1 MKLKGRACV
10 VTGAARGIGLA
21 VCRRLAR
28 EGCALT
34 LWDIDADVLE
44 QSKRVL
50 ETSGVPVFAHR
61 CDITDKS
68 EVYRLARLAAEEMGR
83 VDVLVNN
90 AGVLFGGNILD
101 QPDEK
106 WEKMIDV
113 NLTALL
119 YTTRAFLPGMMER
132 DSGHIVNVSSAAG
145 TLGVAGL
152 AVYSATKWAVWG
164 LTESLRHESLNAGR
178 RGVKWSSVHPN
189 YVAEGIFAGARLPG
203 VGGLI
208 NPVLRNHDVVA
219 KAIVESALKR
229 GRHSPKRP
237 RSVKLASL
245 LRGLLPDG
253 VFNRV
258 MRLLGVN
265 ASMESWIGQGSVR
278 SHEMGKESSVFLK
291 NPATGEKIGPQR
303 AHSVEDLKR
312 AMEEARKAQPAW
324 AAMDVKKRAALMRVL
339 SARIASRADEISEVI
354 SRSTGKTRVDAISGE
369 VLASA
374 MAAAYYARIAARVHR
389 PQRLEMGN
397 ILLFNKAST
406 ITRVPFGVIGII
418 SPWNYPF
425 SIPFHEVVMGL
436 LAGNAVILKVATQTQ
451 LVGEQ
456 IAALVKACG
465 VPDGLFHLIHLP
477 GAVAGKAML
486 EAGVNKLFFTGS
498 TAVGKEL
505 MERASRTLTPLV
517 LELGGNDAMIVLEDA
532 NPDRAAAGALW
543 AGLSNAGQSCAG
555 VERLYVSQGIYDRF
569 RDRLLH
575 QIENLRIGPDTSFD
589 VDVGA
594 VTQEQQRLKVEQ
606 AVADAVAK
614 GATVAC
620 RKAVVGKTGGIF
632 SPILVLE
639 EVNDSMLVMTEEV
652 FGPVLALE
660 KVLDDDEAVAKTNAS
675 AYGLSASVWSA
686 HPRHARRV
694 AERLEV
700 GTVTIN
706 DHLMSHGMAETPW
719 GGFKSSGFGRSH
731 GEIGFFEMTQPR
743 VVISDRLHRL
753 PRNMWWYPHGKEV
766 YEGLK
771 SAMTF
776 LYGRG
781 LFMRLGSLAR
791 VIRLYMRSF
800 TRAK

>member
-1 MKLKGRACV
+1 
-10 VTGAARGIGLA
+10 
-21 VCRRLAR
+21 
-28 EGCALT
+28 
-34 LWDIDADVLE
+34 
-44 QSKRVL
+44 
-50 ETSGVPVFAHR
+50 
-61 CDITDKS
+61 
-68 EVYRLARLAAEEMGR
+68 
-83 VDVLVNN
+83 
-90 AGVLFGGNILD
+90 
-101 QPDEK
+101 
-106 WEKMIDV
+106 
-113 NLTALL
+113 
-119 YTTRAFLPGMMER
+119 
-132 DSGHIVNVSSAAG
+132 
-145 TLGVAGL
+145 
-152 AVYSATKWAVWG
+152 
-164 LTESLRHESLNAGR
+164 
-178 RGVKWSSVHPN
+178 
-189 YVAEGIFAGARLPG
+189 
-203 VGGLI
+203 
-208 NPVLRNHDVVA
+208 
-219 KAIVESALKR
+219 
-229 GRHSPKRP
+229 
-237 RSVKLASL
+237 
-245 LRGLLPDG
+245 
-253 VFNRV
+253 
-258 MRLLGVN
+258 
-265 ASMESWIGQGSVR
+265 
-278 SHEMGKESSVFLK
+278 MGKESSVFLK
-291 NPATGEKIGPQR
+291 NPATGEKIGPLR
-303 AHSVEDLKR
+303 VHSVEDLKC
-312 AMEEARKAQPAW
+312 AAESARKAQPAW
-324 AAMDVKKRAALMRVL
+324 AATDVRKRAALMRVL
-339 SARIASRADEISEVI
+339 STSIASRADEIAEVI

-389 PQRLEMGN
+389 PQKLEMGN

-456 IAALVKACG
+456 IAALVKSCG
-465 VPDGLFHLIHLP
+465 IPDGLFHLIHLP

-486 EAGVNKLFFTGS
+486 EAGINKLFFTGS

-517 LELGGNDAMIVLEDA
+517 LELGGNDAMIVLDDA

-543 AGLSNAGQSCAG
+543 AGLSNAGQSCAA
-555 VERLYVSQGIYDRF
+555 VERLYVFQGIYDKF
-569 RDRLLH
+569 RDRLLR

-589 VDVGA
+589 VDVGS
-594 VTQEQQRLKVEQ
+594 VTQEQQRQKIEQ

-639 EVNDSMLVMTEEV
+639 EVNESMLVMTEEV

-694 AERLEV
+694 AERLEA

-719 GGFKSSGFGRSH
+719 GGFKSSGIGRSH
-731 GEIGFFEMTQPR
+731 GELGFLEMTQPR
-743 VVISDRLHRL
+743 VIIYDRLHRL
-753 PRNMWWYPHGKEV
+753 PRNMWWYPHGRNV

-771 SAMTF
+771 SALIF

-781 LFMRLGSLAR
+781 LLKRAGSLVR
-791 VIRLYMRSF
+791 LVRLYMRSF
-800 TRAK
+800 SRAK

>member
-1 MKLKGRACV
+1 MKLRGKACV

-21 VCRRLAR
+21 VCRRLTR

-34 LWDIDADVLE
+34 LWDIDADALE
-44 QSKRVL
+44 ESRRGL
-50 ETSGVPVFAHR
+50 EELGSPVFAHR
-61 CDITDKS
+61 CDITDKA
-68 EVYRLARLAAEEMGR
+68 EVYRLARAAAEEMGR

-90 AGVLFGGNILD
+90 AGVLFEGNLLD
-101 QPDEK
+101 QTDER

-113 NLTALL
+113 NLTSLL

-132 DSGHIVNVSSAAG
+132 DSGHIVNISSAAG
-145 TLGVAGL
+145 TVGVAGL
-152 AVYSATKWAVWG
+152 AVYAATKWAVWG
-164 LTESLRHESLNAGR
+164 LTESLRHETLNAGK
-178 RGVKWSSVHPN
+178 RGVKWSSIHPN
-189 YVAEGIFAGARLPG
+189 YVAEGMFEGARMPG
-203 VGGLI
+203 LGGLVI
-208 NPVLRNHDVVA
+208 PVVRNHDVVA

-237 RSVKLASL
+237 RTVKLASL
-245 LRGLLPDG
+245 LRGILPDA
-253 VFNRV
+253 VFNRISR
-258 MRLLGVN
+258 MLGVN
-265 ASMESWIGQGSVR
+265 ASMESWIGQGKAR
-278 SHEMGKESSVFLK
+278 SQEMGTESSTSLK

-303 AHSVEDLKR
+303 VHSVADLKC
-312 AMEEARKAQPAW
+312 AMEEARNAQPAW
-324 AAMDVKKRAALMRVL
+324 AATDVRKRAALMRVL
-339 SARIASRADEISEVI
+339 SSRIASHADEISTVI
-354 SRSTGKTRVDAISGE
+354 SRSTGKTRVDAISTE
-369 VLASA
+369 VLPSA
-374 MAAAYYARIAARVHR
+374 MAAAYYARIAPRVHR
-389 PQRLEMGN
+389 PQKLEMGN
-397 ILLFNKAST
+397 ILLFNKASCV
-406 ITRVPFGVIGII
+406 TRVPFGVIGII

-465 VPDGLFHLIHLP
+465 IPDGVFHLIHLP

-486 EAGVNKLFFTGS
+486 EAGINKLFFTGS

-517 LELGGNDAMIVLEDA
+517 LELGGNDAMIVLDDA

-575 QIENLRIGPDTSFD
+575 QIDNLRIGPDTSFD

-594 VTQEQQRLKVEQ
+594 VTQEQQRQKVEQ

-620 RKAVVGKTGGIF
+620 RRAAVGKTGGMF

-639 EVNDSMLVMTEEV
+639 DVNDSMLVMTEEV

-660 KVLDDDEAVAKTNAS
+660 RVLDEDEAVAKTNAS

-694 AERLEV
+694 AERLEA

-719 GGFKSSGFGRSH
+719 GGFKASGFGRSH
-731 GEIGFFEMTQPR
+731 GEIGFYEMTQPR
-743 VVISDRLHRL
+743 VIISDRLHRM
-753 PRNMWWYPHGKEV
+753 PRNMWWYPHNKAV

-771 SAMTF
+771 SALTF

-781 LFMRLGSLAR
+781 LFTRAGALVRVMRLF
-791 VIRLYMRSF
+791 MRSF